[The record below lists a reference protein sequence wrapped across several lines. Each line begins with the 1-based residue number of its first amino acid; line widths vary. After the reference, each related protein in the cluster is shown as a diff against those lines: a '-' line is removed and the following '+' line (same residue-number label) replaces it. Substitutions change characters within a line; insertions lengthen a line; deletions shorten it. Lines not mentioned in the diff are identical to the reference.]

1 MLPSRPAG
9 HSAIAPPVD
18 TPALPPDVAAVP
30 LDDVADLLSG
40 PTSPEPGALA
50 TDRQLLCLFPD
61 TPVSVVS
68 TAVLR
73 QLAGRKIR
81 RECWEYDFD
90 WDAFVTADRAWRI
103 AEDVRQKAV
112 VQERGK
118 GLDIRSTDIPT
129 DTALAIVQA
138 VITEWTNNPELR
150 PSEAGL
156 SEVQTLR
163 GRQGNDE
170 RWGKDADA
178 RALRD
183 SQIVALASQGVR
195 NADIARRHGI
205 DRSTVGRIIAKANAT
220 PPPAL
225 SEVVDAPPPFPAPEL
240 PAGERWPVS
249 MFTGLTGIHLD
260 GDAGRWLAAW
270 GQCYAAD
277 GLEDDLADLIRTCA
291 GAKVDPWA
299 YLQTA
304 IANGND
310 AWTVSAQILG
320 KVLTSAGQH
329 SLESALTN
337 IGAGH
342 VARPLPYLRTC
353 VSQRQPSHRPP
364 RSPGG
369 YGRGPGAT
377 VGAAARD
384 HSTWPR
390 RSPPRKQTTA
400 PATIACPGNRN
411 RRPHFVALP
420 LEVPKTILRLRS

>member
-1 MLPSRPAG
+1 MQKRPDVSYSPVAT
-9 HSAIAPPVD
+9 PVD
-18 TPALPPDVAAVP
+18 TPTLTPDVAAVP

-50 TDRQLLCLFPD
+50 TDRQLCLFPD

-195 NADIARRHGI
+195 NADIARLHGI
-205 DRSTVGRIIAKANAT
+205 DRSTVGRILAKANAT

-240 PAGERWPVS
+240 PAGARWPVS
-249 MFTGLTGIHLD
+249 MVTSHTGIHLD
-260 GDAGRWLAAW
+260 GDSARWLAAW
-270 GQCYAAD
+270 GQCYTAD

-310 AWTVSAQILG
+310 AWTVSAQLLG

-353 VSQRQPSHRPP
+353 VANGNHPTDRPDRPVGMAVALARRWAPQLVIFDVATSIAAEEADQRAGYDRLPREPEPP
-364 RSPGG
+364 
-369 YGRGPGAT
+369 A
-377 VGAAARD
+377 
-384 HSTWPR
+384 
-390 RSPPRKQTTA
+390 
-400 PATIACPGNRN
+400 
-411 RRPHFVALP
+411 HFVALP